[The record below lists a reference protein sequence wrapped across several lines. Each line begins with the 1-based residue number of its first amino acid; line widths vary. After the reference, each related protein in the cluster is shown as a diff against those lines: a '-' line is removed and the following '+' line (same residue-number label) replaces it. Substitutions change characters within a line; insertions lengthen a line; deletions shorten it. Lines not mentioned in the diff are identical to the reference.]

1 MTTPDERMRAIR
13 FGRETLSD
21 LTTRTDV
28 SVQTRTVAGEILE
41 RYPTHDDL
49 VGFLET
55 QRLVLP
61 HEWADALRD
70 ARKLLETVGLSRD
83 LPEGAPFFI
92 LATLRH
98 FPEEGLLECVSRGP
112 VALTWLAHERDWP

>member
-21 LTTRTDV
+21 LTTRTDL
-28 SVQTRTVAGEILE
+28 SARIGTLAGEILQ

-49 VGFLET
+49 VGFLAN
-55 QRLVLP
+55 QSLVFP
-61 HEWADALRD
+61 REWANALRD
-70 ARKLLETVGLSRD
+70 ARKLFQEVGRSRD
-83 LPEGAPFFI
+83 FPAGTPFFI

-98 FPEEGLLECVSRGP
+98 FPDDGLLECLTRGP
-112 VALTWLAHERDWP
+112 VVMTWLAPERDWP